1 MPQSV
6 PRPSMTGTKFWL
18 DKVLHVRVNRAGA
31 VMHAAI
37 DLGERHILGLLER
50 VLQKQTEKIALG
62 DGADIAALLGD
73 DRNGGKAAFRHA
85 FQRTADR
92 VGIVNIDHFGL
103 WLEKK
108 GYVHMRYLTAAR
120 SRPFM

>member
-1 MPQSV
+1 MRS
-6 PRPSMTGTKFWL
+6 
-18 DKVLHVRVNRAGA
+18 A
-31 VMHAAI
+31 VSCSEMI
-37 DLGERHILGLLER
+37 QRSI
-50 VLQKQTEKIALG
+50 
-62 DGADIAALLGD
+62 LLGD